1 MLLVHQE
8 YGRIVKSLKLME
20 TRNIQFTQNS
30 IIVKLA
36 LRILCVSKFSTNFKS
51 Y

>member
-20 TRNIQFTQNS
+20 TRNPMYAKQYHRKVGPNG
-30 IIVKLA
+30 L
-36 LRILCVSKFSTNFKS
+36 LCV
-51 Y
+51 YVLH